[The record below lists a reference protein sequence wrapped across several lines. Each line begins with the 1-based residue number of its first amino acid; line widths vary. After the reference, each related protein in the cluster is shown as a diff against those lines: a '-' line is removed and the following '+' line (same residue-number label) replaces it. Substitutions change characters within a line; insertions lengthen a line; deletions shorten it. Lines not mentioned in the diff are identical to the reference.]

1 MSRPTIAT
9 MLAALALCLGFGL
22 ISVGCGTRTGPVPV
36 PDATPDNPVPESTLS
51 RLKECAEQWADDLE
65 SRSYEVG
72 FELTITEV
80 GYVDE
85 AEPMEPRLGVRA
97 MESCMASALRTMHVP
112 QFVMEKVSSELS
124 SQGMGAEGR
133 GLIGQTE
140 TMDKFILTLGPIIIE
155 AGPVAIILTLAIV
168 GTVAMVKA
176 VEMTQEECD
185 EERDWAEKHCRKLL
199 ESPNPSRHQTGG
211 YTNVKDCMK
220 GFISQKCK
228 EGNPVDYGDQPAR
241 PGRKT

>member
-1 MSRPTIAT
+1 MSRPIAT
-9 MLAALALCLGFGL
+9 VLAALALCLGFGL
-22 ISVGCGTRTGPVPV
+22 ISAGCGARTGPVPV

-97 MESCMASALRTMHVP
+97 MESCMASALRTMYVP

-124 SQGMGAEGR
+124 SQGMSAEER

-168 GTVAMVKA
+168 GTVAMVKLA
-176 VEMTQEECD
+176 DKKEQEECNKEWKD
-185 EERDWAEKHCRKLL
+185 ARDDCIELLNLRDPPRYVKGPYNDVENCARGLVREKC
-199 ESPNPSRHQTGG
+199 GG
-211 YTNVKDCMK
+211 NR
-220 GFISQKCK
+220 I
-228 EGNPVDYGDQPAR
+228 DYGDQGAR